1 MGICGVGCGNWR
13 RLRTVKWLVRIGSV
27 LVAKKTFFSARA
39 KPPEKEKFFL
49 GAPRQHFS
57 TVPKLTEV
65 NKFHLRKPYCEL
77 AVQHPFFES
86 QQSCVCT
93 TASLSH
99 RFKSSPAI
107 SGKVE
112 IPGAAG
118 YMMMAG
124 YFRRNHVSSG
134 DLNRSPESRGPQ
146 PSACFCGT
154 FCTPQKVPIRT
165 PLPGASR
172 FSQPRISTPK

>member
-13 RLRTVKWLVRIGSV
+13 RLRTEKWLVRIGSV

-86 QQSCVCT
+86 QQSCVCCL
-93 TASLSH
+93 ASLSH

-107 SGKVE
+107 PGKV
-112 IPGAAG
+112 AVFCVAG

-124 YFRRNHVSSG
+124 HFCQNHVSSG
-134 DLNRSPESRGPQ
+134 DLNRPRSPEVR
-146 PSACFCGT
+146 
-154 FCTPQKVPIRT
+154 K
-165 PLPGASR
+165 PLGYFWF
-172 FSQPRISTPK
+172 FSYKRKE

>member
-49 GAPRQHFS
+49 S
-57 TVPKLTEV
+57 TAKLHLSATPKLTEV

-86 QQSCVCT
+86 QQSCVCCI
-93 TASLSH
+93 ASLSH
-99 RFKSSPAI
+99 RFKFSPAI
-107 SGKVE
+107 PGKV
-112 IPGAAG
+112 AVFTATG
-118 YMMMAG
+118 YMMNAG
-124 YFRRNHVSSG
+124 HFRQNLESSG
-134 DLNRSPESRGPQ
+134 DLNRRSQDG
-146 PSACFCGT
+146 
-154 FCTPQKVPIRT
+154 VPCAFW
-165 PLPGASR
+165 LLFA
-172 FSQPRISTPK
+172 QCKK

>member
-1 MGICGVGCGNWR
+1 MLLWTVGYGWAEKGGGGQN
-13 RLRTVKWLVRIGSV
+13 RTT
-27 LVAKKTFFSARA
+27 AFAAYA

-86 QQSCVCT
+86 QQSCVCCI
-93 TASLSH
+93 ASLSH

-107 SGKVE
+107 SGKFAV
-112 IPGAAG
+112 PGTAG

-124 YFRRNHVSSG
+124 HFSENHESSG
-134 DLNRSPESRGPQ
+134 DLNRGRRTESRVLFMLLF
-146 PSACFCGT
+146 ARR
-154 FCTPQKVPIRT
+154 K
-165 PLPGASR
+165 
-172 FSQPRISTPK
+172 K

>member
-1 MGICGVGCGNWR
+1 MLLWTVGYGWAEKGGGGQN
-13 RLRTVKWLVRIGSV
+13 RTT
-27 LVAKKTFFSARA
+27 AFAAYA

-86 QQSCVCT
+86 QQSCVCCI
-93 TASLSH
+93 ASLSH

-107 SGKVE
+107 PGKVA
-112 IPGAAG
+112 IPGMAG

-124 YFRRNHVSSG
+124 HFRQNHVSSG
-134 DLNRSPESRGPQ
+134 DLNRRSQDG
-146 PSACFCGT
+146 
-154 FCTPQKVPIRT
+154 VPCAFW
-165 PLPGASR
+165 LLFA
-172 FSQPRISTPK
+172 QCKK

>member
-1 MGICGVGCGNWR
+1 MEICGVGCGNWR

-49 GAPRQHFS
+49 S
-57 TVPKLTEV
+57 TAKLHLSATPKLTEV

-86 QQSCVCT
+86 QQSCVCCI
-93 TASLSH
+93 ASLSH

-107 SGKVE
+107 PGKFAM
-112 IPGAAG
+112 PSATG
-118 YMMMAG
+118 YMMNAG
-124 YFRRNHVSSG
+124 HFRQNLESSG
-134 DLNRSPESRGPQ
+134 DLNRPRSPEVR
-146 PSACFCGT
+146 
-154 FCTPQKVPIRT
+154 K
-165 PLPGASR
+165 PLGYFWF
-172 FSQPRISTPK
+172 FSYKRKE